1 MRHSG
6 LRWRIGLPARG
17 NTPSRW
23 NAPVALPQVLTLIGG
38 VALAT
43 APHLP
48 RLPLWVSALA
58 LAVMAWRAWAGWR
71 GEALPRRWLLVPL
84 TVFIVAGVFLTHHT
98 LLGRD
103 AGVTLL
109 AVLLALKLLEM
120 RGLRDVVVT
129 VMLAYFLALAAF
141 FYSQAPTT
149 ALLTLCTITLLTTAL
164 VGLSAP
170 HRPLRA
176 HARTAGLLLAQAV
189 PLMVILFFL
198 FPRVQGPLWGMPA
211 DAFGGRTGLSDSMTP
226 GNISALSQSNEIA
239 FRVKFDGAPPPREGL
254 YWRGPVFTD
263 FDGRTWR
270 AGVGSAPSS
279 VGIEPAGQPVRYT
292 VTLEPH
298 GRTWLFAL
306 EMPTGLPPEA
316 SVTAAY
322 ELLAHRPVRTRTRY
336 TAQSFLRYRTAGG
349 AADEILHAALQ
360 LPAGSN
366 PRAVALARSW
376 RAQTADPGRLMQHAI
391 THFTRGG
398 YRYSLYPPLAEG
410 PHATDEFLFDTRVGF
425 CEHYAG
431 AFVVLMRA
439 AGVPARVVTGY
450 QGGEIN
456 PVDDY
461 FTVRQSDAHAWAE
474 VWLGNAGW
482 VRVDPTAAAIPART
496 REGLAAAVPA
506 GESAPALLDL
516 DTPLLRTLRFNFEAL
531 GNYWNQWVLGYDLT
545 RQQRLMTRLGMPAPD
560 WQNIAMALF
569 WALGLAVLLLSLWL
583 LRRVTHSDPA
593 QAAWLAFCTKLRR
606 RGVTRHRSEGPVA
619 YTTRAALA
627 LPAQAQEIVD
637 IGRLYAEIRYGP
649 QADSRRVAQLAHL
662 VQRFRT

>member
-1 MRHSG
+1 MS
-6 LRWRIGLPARG
+6 LRRRASSTSSPAPRQA
-17 NTPSRW
+17 TPI
-23 NAPVALPQVLTLIGG
+23 ALPHLLVLIGG

-58 LAVMAWRAWAGWR
+58 IAVMGWRAWAAWR

-84 TVFIVAGVFLTHHT
+84 TVLIIVGVYLTHRT

-120 RGLRDVVVT
+120 RALRDVVVT
-129 VMLAYFLALAAF
+129 ATLAYFLALAAF
-141 FYSQAPTT
+141 FYSQTPSI
-149 ALLTLCTITLLTTAL
+149 ALLALCTIVPLTTTLAAL
-164 VGLSAP
+164 AAP
-170 HRPLRA
+170 HRPVRH

-198 FPRVQGPLWGMPA
+198 FPRVQGPLWGMSA
-211 DAFGGRTGLSDSMTP
+211 DAFGGRTGLSDSMSP
-226 GNISALSQSNEIA
+226 GNISALSQSDEIA
-239 FRVKFDGAPPPREGL
+239 FRVKFDNAPPPRENL

-270 AGVGSAPSS
+270 AAAAPAPSA
-279 VGIEPAGQPVRYT
+279 VGIEPVGQPVRYT

-298 GRTWLFAL
+298 DRAWLFAL
-306 EMPTGLPPEA
+306 EMPAALPPEA
-316 SVTAAY
+316 SATSAY
-322 ELLAHRPVRTRTRY
+322 ELRARTPVRTRMRY
-336 TAQSFLRYRTAGG
+336 TVQSFLHYRTAGD
-349 AADEILHAALQ
+349 ASVETLQTALQ
-360 LPAGSN
+360 LPPESN
-366 PRAVALARSW
+366 PRAAALAHSW
-376 RAQTADPGRLMQHAI
+376 RGQTADPGQLVRKAI
-391 THFTRGG
+391 AHFVRGA
-398 YRYSLYPPLAEG
+398 YRYSLFPPLAVG

-456 PVDDY
+456 PVDGY

-474 VWLGNAGW
+474 VWLGDAGW

-506 GESAPALLDL
+506 GEPARALLNL

-531 GNYWNQWVLGYDLT
+531 GNYWNQWVLGYDFA
-545 RQQRLMTRLGMPAPD
+545 RQQTLMTRLGMPTPD

-569 WALGLAVLLLSLWL
+569 WVLGLAVLLLSLWL
-583 LRRVTHSDPA
+583 LRRVAHRDPA

-606 RGVTRHRSEGPVA
+606 RGVTRRHSEGPVA

-627 LPAQAQEIVD
+627 LPARAQDIVD
-637 IGRLYAEIRYGP
+637 IGRLYAELRYGP
-649 QADSRRVAQLAHL
+649 QADARRVAQLARL
-662 VQRFRT
+662 VQRFRP